1 MSSETL
7 RQSER
12 LANYPQ
18 ASAPEPLSQ
27 SGQIIG
33 WLVYGTLLVVGFA
46 FGIVTGYERPKT
58 VTVAKAAPDKDQ
70 TKPETPKSDTK
81 TTPKATPLPDQA
93 QPQPAPPMPKETP
106 NTPPKETA
114 APKVEPKPP
123 MPMTTTPLKTE
134 TPKKED
140 LKAVSFKTDVL
151 PILRKHCLDCH
162 GGGKGKPK

>member
-114 APKVEPKPP
+114 APKVEQKPP
-123 MPMTTTPLKTE
+123 MPMTTTPPKVIPKPPTPIPPTPSKT
-134 TPKKED
+134 
-140 LKAVSFKTDVL
+140 
-151 PILRKHCLDCH
+151 
-162 GGGKGKPK
+162 